1 MTPLEMSR
9 VLNSPAALPHK
20 EAAIDLVAP
29 LYGQIPSDAWFRD
42 PRVEAVA
49 LLLYTGALAK
59 PGASTGGKPDPR
71 LAAIDA
77 KWPGLV
83 TKLAG

>member
-1 MTPLEMSR
+1 MTPIEMSR

-20 EAAIDLVAP
+20 EAAINLVAP
-29 LYGQIPSDAWFRD
+29 LYGQMPSDAWFRD

-59 PGASTGGKPDPR
+59 PGVSTGSKPDPQV
-71 LAAIDA
+71 AALQARIDA
-77 KWPGLV
+77 AKRALG
-83 TKLAG
+83 